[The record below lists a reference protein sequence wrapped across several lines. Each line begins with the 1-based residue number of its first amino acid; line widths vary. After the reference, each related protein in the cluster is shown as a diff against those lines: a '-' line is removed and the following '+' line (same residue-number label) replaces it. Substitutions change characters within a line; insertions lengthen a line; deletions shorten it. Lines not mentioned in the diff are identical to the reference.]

1 MSTAPE
7 GLEFSTVIASTVHDM
22 KNSLALLT
30 QTHSQW
36 LTQLPEALLHNRE
49 HGIIE
54 YEFARLNGMLVQML
68 GLYKLGV
75 NQLPLRPARAR
86 SNTEK
91 SATDV
96 LPHTRRRQLSGSVLR
111 HP

>member
-49 HGIIE
+49 HGITPTSITPLMTV
-54 YEFARLNGMLVQML
+54 AADGAVQ
-68 GLYKLGV
+68 V
-75 NQLPLRPARAR
+75 
-86 SNTEK
+86 
-91 SATDV
+91 SAQVSAQATSPTAFKEELQRV
-96 LPHTRRRQLSGSVLR
+96 
-111 HP
+111 